1 MNADDVKDQEVLV
14 QANDALLDTEGEA
27 LALFK
32 VLKDEYSV
40 RFPELTTFELSSFQY
55 AKVVLLLSGEEDS
68 DDKTDESENSTFNKL
83 DTSRLTTTNTGALP
97 NATLMIISVTAA
109 TTKGRHLNI
118 EEWHRIKSI
127 ALMLIRMEGVRG
139 IILKFIESRM
149 ERVAPNVT
157 ALVGVEVASQLIGS
171 AGGIIQLSR
180 IPGGNI
186 QVIGRGGRKHLGG
199 LSSASIGL
207 HSGFIANCPL
217 VNEISLPEFKI
228 KAQRLLSAK

>member
-1 MNADDVKDQEVLV
+1 MKDQEVLV
-14 QANDALLDTEGEA
+14 QANEALLDTEGEA

-32 VLKDEYSV
+32 VLKDGYSV

-55 AKVVLLLSGEEDS
+55 AKVILLLSGEEDS
-68 DDKTDESENSTFNKL
+68 EDEKTENSTGLEFNKL
-83 DTSRLTTTNTGALP
+83 DTSRLTSSNTGALS

-109 TTKGRHLNI
+109 TTKGRPFTF
-118 EEWHRIKSI
+118 EEWQRIKSI
-127 ALMLIRMEGVRG
+127 ALMLIRMERVRG
-139 IILKFIESRM
+139 VILKFIESRM
-149 ERVAPNVT
+149 ERLAPNVT
-157 ALVGVEVASQLIGS
+157 ALVGVEVASQLIGA

-186 QVIGRGGRKHLGG
+186 QVIGRSGKKHLGG
-199 LSSASIGL
+199 LSSVSIGL
-207 HSGFIANCPL
+207 HSGFISNCPL